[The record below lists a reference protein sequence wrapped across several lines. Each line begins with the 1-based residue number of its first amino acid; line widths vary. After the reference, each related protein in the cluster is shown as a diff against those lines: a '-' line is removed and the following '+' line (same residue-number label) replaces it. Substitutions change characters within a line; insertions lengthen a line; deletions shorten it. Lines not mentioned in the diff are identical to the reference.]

1 LAKLVVFEKAHP
13 QDYFDRICKLGKG
26 AFGEVFKVI
35 KKTDQEAYALK
46 TIIPRGQVTIETVV
60 NEIGLMK
67 MCQDDENILN
77 CYEMYQ
83 DKNKYFIIVEIMSYP
98 LNDVIEKF

>member
-1 LAKLVVFEKAHP
+1 M
-13 QDYFDRICKLGKG
+13 
-26 AFGEVFKVI
+26 
-35 KKTDQEAYALK
+35 
-46 TIIPRGQVTIETVV
+46 TIETVV